1 MRIEPHSLRPGSQG
15 HPVIK
20 TVLPVFLSLAWALLL
35 ACAAAAQSMEQAETA
50 YAEGRFSS
58 AADLAEKLHTS
69 EGYAMAALALV
80 VHGHLSTDTRVKE
93 PLFKRAIRLAKRAI
107 RLNPRN
113 PEAHIQLAHA
123 MGRYAHAV
131 GFVKAMAGGY
141 ARKVRKA
148 IDTALRLDPDRPGA
162 HLSMATWHAELAKGA
177 GPMARLLYGATAKK
191 ARKHYQRSIELV
203 PHDKVPRVEYA
214 FALLTMDKQRHR
226 AEALRHLKHA
236 VQAPP
241 KNAVDRLYHE
251 KALARLAVL
260 NGS

>member
-1 MRIEPHSLRPGSQG
+1 MRIELHSRWPGTQF

-20 TVLPVFLSLAWALLL
+20 AVLPVFLSLVWALLL
-35 ACAAAAQSMEQAETA
+35 ACTASAQSLEQARAA
-50 YAEGRFSS
+50 YSQGRFS
-58 AADLAEKLHTS
+58 AAAKAAEKLHTS
-69 EGYAMAALALV
+69 EGYALATLALV
-80 VHGHLSTDTRVKE
+80 MHGHLSTDTRVKE

-123 MGRYAHAV
+123 MGRYARAI

-148 IDTALRLDPDRPGA
+148 IDKALRLDPDRPGA

-191 ARKHYQRSIELV
+191 ARKHYRRSIELV

-214 FALLTMDKQRHR
+214 FALLTMDEQRHR

-241 KNAVDRLYHE
+241 RNAVDRLYHE